1 MTSQIQRSR
10 KTAFGRQQ
18 GKCYY
23 CDLRMWL
30 DGPAGPSALR
40 CTAEHLKPRSQGG
53 GDGPSNIVAACLH
66 CNQTRHKRKKPPEPD
81 RYRAEVRKRIS
92 RGAWL
97 PKPILAWGSAA
108 ITTVQHP
115 T

>member
-10 KTAFGRQQ
+10 KAAFDRQD

-23 CDLRMWL
+23 CGLRMWL

-40 CTAEHLKPRSQGG
+40 CTAEHLTPRSEGG
-53 GDGPSNIVAACLH
+53 GDGSSNIAAACLH

-81 RYRAEVRKRIS
+81 CYRAEVRKRVN

-97 PKPILAWGSAA
+97 PKSILAWGSAP
-108 ITTVQHP
+108 ITNAQHP